1 MMDDQRIFLLL
12 APACL
17 LALGMLLFAC
27 RLVLRRA
34 EFDEIRDRQEFL
46 VYVAFCCIGTGL
58 ALGIESLANNE
69 QLSILAVAVAMVY
82 LSSAWALNHAMCL
95 RFEIAAGTHWQL
107 AVGVLTLGGVWYFSE
122 IQENLS
128 HRILVLNAGIALVC
142 LTGVP
147 QMIRLACNSGALERM
162 LLLSVLSK
170 AGLLVLRAIWL
181 GINHES
187 AELVDLTVSTGWRLL
202 LAYVL
207 FFSLWFVTL
216 SLVATMTDVVA
227 MLRSQRDTDMLSR
240 LPNRR
245 SFLEKAERRLRGIT
259 GSNWYLIAVDIDHF
273 KRINDLHGHAAGD
286 SVIEGLGGLLE
297 RALQPGQLAGRM
309 GGEEFMVLL
318 DAGSL
323 CEAVSLAESLRLAI
337 ESTDWPGVGRVTG
350 SFGVEQVGGWY
361 DFDAAQQRVDMLL
374 YQAKHAGRNCVMA
387 AGQGLAPEGV
397 LQGSPT
403 AARGD
408 KLRPAVA

>member
-1 MMDDQRIFLLL
+1 MDDQRVFLLL

-27 RLVLRRA
+27 RLVLRRP
-34 EFDEIRDRQEFL
+34 EFDEIRERQEFL

-69 QLSILAVAVAMVY
+69 QLSILAVAVALVY

-95 RFEIAAGTHWQL
+95 RFNIAAATHSQL
-107 AVGVLTLGGVWYFSE
+107 AVGALTLAGVWYFSE
-122 IQENLS
+122 ISENLS
-128 HRILVLNAGIALVC
+128 HRILVLNGGIALVC

-147 QMIRLACNSGALERM
+147 QMVRIALRSGTLERL
-162 LLLSVLSK
+162 LLLSVVSK
-170 AGLLVLRAIWL
+170 AALLMLRAIWL
-181 GINHES
+181 GINHEAS
-187 AELVDLTVSTGWRLL
+187 ELEDLTVSTGWRLL

-216 SLVATMTDVVA
+216 SLVATMIDVVA
-227 MLRSQRDTDMLSR
+227 MLRNQRDTDMLSR

-245 SFLEKAERRLRGIT
+245 SFLEKAERRLLAIT
-259 GSNWYLIAVDIDHF
+259 GRSWYLIAVDIDHF
-273 KRINDLHGHAAGD
+273 KRINDLYGHAAGD
-286 SVIEGLGGLLE
+286 TVIEGLGALLE

-309 GGEEFMVLL
+309 GGEEFMVLM

-323 CEAVSLAESLRLAI
+323 CEAVALAESLRVTI
-337 ESTDWPGVGRVTG
+337 ERTDWPGVGRVTG
-350 SFGVEQVGGWY
+350 SFGVEQVEGWY
-361 DFDAAQQRVDMLL
+361 DFEAAKQRVDMML
-374 YQAKHAGRNCVMA
+374 YQAKHAGRNCVVA
-387 AGQGLAPEGV
+387 AGQGLSPAGV
-397 LQGSPT
+397 VQGSPGT
-403 AARGD
+403 PRSD